1 MREMLPSQLQLGEI
15 DIASIKFNPRSRDDI
30 PQLLKG
36 LQFLYADKVVRD
48 KVFSVLELLTPDDVS
63 TKTGRPGMHWWKI
76 LVMGTLRLNLNWDYD
91 RLLEMV
97 NNHKTIREMLGHGIR
112 DEDFQYNLQSL
123 KDNIKLFT
131 PEILDKLNQL
141 VVDAGHQFI
150 KKEKEIMGRCDSFVV
165 ETNVHFP
172 TDISLAF
179 DAVRKVIQLISE
191 LSFKFKLT
199 LWRQSKYNIKQLKSL
214 YRIAQKIKYSSSKDE
229 LKKELRFKEVRS
241 AYKKYAEYASELIQK
256 ADSTLELIG
265 PQTCLKTINKEHDIE
280 VYIAHANRQ
289 IEQITTRM
297 IDNIKIPHS
306 EKVFS
311 IFQEHTEWICKGK
324 AGVPVELGLRVCI
337 MEDINGFI
345 LHHNVMKKETDDQV
359 AVRMVEETQG
369 RFNNFEGCSFDK
381 GFHSPKNQIDL
392 NTLLKNNVLPK
403 KGRRNKEELKRERS
417 EDFKASK
424 RQHSAVES
432 AINALEVHGLDKC
445 PDDGIKGFERYV
457 ALAVVSRNIQKLG
470 SEIQKKEQKKAK
482 REKKQY
488 QLVA

>member
-1 MREMLPSQLQLGEI
+1 
-15 DIASIKFNPRSRDDI
+15 
-30 PQLLKG
+30 
-36 LQFLYADKVVRD
+36 
-48 KVFSVLELLTPDDVS
+48 
-63 TKTGRPGMHWWKI
+63 
-76 LVMGTLRLNLNWDYD
+76 
-91 RLLEMV
+91 
-97 NNHKTIREMLGHGIR
+97 
-112 DEDFQYNLQSL
+112 
-123 KDNIKLFT
+123 
-131 PEILDKLNQL
+131 
-141 VVDAGHQFI
+141 
-150 KKEKEIMGRCDSFVV
+150 MGRCDSFVV